1 MPPGDHPP
9 DGVIGHLLRQRACR
23 AYAADPVP
31 DDDLV
36 AMLEAATHA
45 PSAENRQ
52 PWVFVVVRDP
62 ALRRAVDDV
71 ARRLWDACGRE
82 HSRGR
87 LGPRFFAEVDAFVG
101 RGHGGAPVVVA
112 AAGDGRDGTPP
123 AVLASSVFP
132 AVQNL
137 LLAAAALGYGSAMT
151 TLAAQ
156 DPAALAA
163 AVGLPDGVRPFA
175 VVPLGRPAARLG
187 PPRRRPVGAVAHLDR
202 FGAPF
207 GTPSGEVSGGGS
219 GAAGRPRPAP
229 PPA

>member
-1 MPPGDHPP
+1 MPPGDDPP
-9 DGVIGHLLRQRACR
+9 AGVIDHLLGQRACR
-23 AYAADPVP
+23 AYTADPVP

-36 AMLEAATHA
+36 TMLEAATHA

-62 ALRRAVDDV
+62 AVRRAVDDV
-71 ARRLWDACGRE
+71 ARRVWDGGGRDR
-82 HSRGR
+82 SRDR
-87 LGPRFFAEVDAFVG
+87 LGPRFFAEVDAFAA
-101 RGHGGAPVVVA
+101 RGHGGAPVAVV
-112 AAGDGRDGTPP
+112 AAGDGRDGMPP

-163 AVGLPDGVRPFA
+163 AVGLPEGVRPFA
-175 VVPLGRPAARLG
+175 VVPLGRPAAPLG
-187 PPRRRPVGAVAHLDR
+187 PPRRRPVGAVAHVDR

-207 GTPSGEVSGGGS
+207 GPVSGGGT
-219 GAAGRPRPAP
+219 GGVGRPHPAP